1 MEKKGDISRLKET
14 FRGGL
19 SDVSSQQDLSSASA
33 FLLGVTIISWP
44 RVPSSSLIR
53 RQSVLLDDDDDD
65 DNWNTE
71 RHLLGISA

>member
-1 MEKKGDISRLKET
+1 MEKKWDISRLKET

-19 SDVSSQQDLSSASA
+19 SDVSSQQGLSSASA

-44 RVPSSSLIR
+44 RVPSSPLIR

-65 DNWNTE
+65 DNWNME